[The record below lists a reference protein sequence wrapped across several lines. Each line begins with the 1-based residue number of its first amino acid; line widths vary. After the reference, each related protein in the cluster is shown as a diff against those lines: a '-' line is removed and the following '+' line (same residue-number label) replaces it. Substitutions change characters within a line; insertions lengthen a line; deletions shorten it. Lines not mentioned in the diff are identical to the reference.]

1 MIGLEMLFQTK
12 LEPSELLFGTGIID
26 EVVVDTDEVVA
37 EKLAKHNV
45 NGWDYEKAIEAIKQA
60 RQRAEHISYDLW
72 LYYSITY
79 FDEQELETYDI
90 FSAATLLT
98 SIITGWYGGF
108 GSELY
113 DKERK
118 IEQRWR
124 FLENRLIEMGCE
136 ATTIAKIAIEFLT
149 DQYKKPREYF
159 DKFKEPS
166 AIY

>member
-1 MIGLEMLFQTK
+1 MPGLEMLFGTK
-12 LEPSELLFGTGIID
+12 IEPSEILFSTEFKRI
-26 EVVVDTDEVVA
+26 TDEVVA
-37 EKLAKHNV
+37 EKLAKHEV
-45 NGWDYEKAIEAIKQA
+45 NGWDYEKALEVVKQA
-60 RQRAEHISYDLW
+60 RQQAEHISQDLW
-72 LYYSITY
+72 LYYSIAY

-113 DKERK
+113 DKERQ

-136 ATTIAKIAIEFLT
+136 ATTIAKIAIEFLS
-149 DQYKKPREYF
+149 DQYKKPIDHF
-159 DKFKEPS
+159 AKDKKP
-166 AIY
+166 AGY